1 MITQLSSI
9 VSTKE
14 NQMSTLKEHTR
25 NFDKAFFLES
35 FPDNNKLK
43 PAVKRPPSI
52 PAKIDNQIK
61 APTIVK
67 LAPVI
72 PAKREDS
79 ALETQSKWS
88 TEDQALIDLFHKNK
102 SRLPLKPY
110 ILTYKDGYLEF
121 PLHVNYPAEWYTKLE
136 EQITQGPQ
144 GDRVQNGLLQRD
156 LKKLTEHLGLLKNSE
171 VINERK

>member
-1 MITQLSSI
+1 
-9 VSTKE
+9 
-14 NQMSTLKEHTR
+14 MSTLKEHTR

-35 FPDNNKLK
+35 FPDKNKLK
-43 PAVKRPPSI
+43 PAGKKLPSI
-52 PAKIDNQIK
+52 PIKIDNQIK
-61 APTIVK
+61 APTI
-67 LAPVI
+67 AEHPFVI
-72 PAKREDS
+72 PEKKEAPT
-79 ALETQSKWS
+79 LETQSKWS
-88 TEDQALIDLFHKNK
+88 IEDQALIDLFHKNK

-144 GDRVQNGLLQRD
+144 GDRAQNGLLQRD
-156 LKKLTEHLGLLKNSE
+156 LKKLTKHLGLLKNSE